1 MTRNLPGIPLPKGA
15 RDRMRE
21 EPNAVFGDR
30 ILSPIFE
37 FNCRHNFRPLLQA
50 HRAWLAM
57 MTEQGEIPE
66 ADSRKL
72 LRALQV
78 IEDQG
83 PDAMRP
89 FDRAVEYFYLHM
101 ERALV
106 GVVEEGESVVGN
118 LNIGRTRPEPLAR
131 IVVRDALLRTLDQVL
146 EIREALLKRAGEEAD
161 TVMPGY
167 THLQHAQPTT
177 LGHYLVAIHDHL
189 MRDTR
194 RLLAAVDTTTQCT
207 LGCGAMSGT
216 SANADRERV
225 RELLG
230 FSSVCENTIDAVSAS
245 DHVMEAAAALGSVMT
260 IAGRLAQDLYIWSSQ
275 EFALI
280 DVGDSFS
287 SPSSLMPQKK
297 NALVLEYVRSR
308 TARTIGEITS
318 VYAVQHNVG
327 YMDTEEVEI
336 EVYRPLVNAFEL
348 SDEALPTIAEV
359 VRRIIPN
366 RKLMR
371 DRTAWGYSTVTFLAE
386 EIQRFSG
393 LSYRTAHR
401 VVARAVLLAA
411 ERGIDATGIDAGIV
425 DAAATEMLGAGIG
438 MDDRAIAR
446 ALDPHTFLEGHTVT
460 GAVAPKETRRMIET
474 RKARL
479 SADAGLVAAQRD
491 AIERA
496 RKMLAAAVDSILA
509 GRPVRKKGERARVRA
524 ETASVE

>member
-1 MTRNLPGIPLPKGA
+1 MTAHQLAPILPKGA

-21 EPNAVFGDR
+21 EPNEVFGER
-30 ILSPIFE
+30 ILRPIFE
-37 FNCRHNFRPLLQA
+37 FNCKFNFGPLLQA
-50 HRAWLAM
+50 HRAWLVM
-57 MTEQGEIPE
+57 MTEQAEISKSD
-66 ADSRKL
+66 ARKIL
-72 LRALQV
+72 QALQI
-78 IEDQG
+78 IEAKG

-106 GVVEEGESVVGN
+106 ELVEGGEAVVGN

-146 EIREALLKRAGEEAD
+146 DIRGALIDRAEEEAE

-177 LGHYLVAIHDHL
+177 LGHYLMAIHDHL
-189 MRDTR
+189 MRDTQ
-194 RLLAAVDTTTQCT
+194 RLLAAIDTTIQCT

-216 SANADRERV
+216 SANADRDRV

-230 FSSVCENTIDAVSAS
+230 FTTVCENTIDSVSAS
-245 DHVMEAAAALGSVMT
+245 DHVMETAAALASTMIIV
-260 IAGRLAQDLYIWSSQ
+260 GRFAQDLYIWSSQ
-275 EFALI
+275 EFAMI

-308 TARTIGEITS
+308 TARTIGELTS

-348 SDEALPTIAEV
+348 SDEALPTMAEV
-359 VRRIIPN
+359 VRRIVPD

-386 EIQRFSG
+386 EILRFSG
-393 LSYRTAHR
+393 LSYRSAHR
-401 VVARAVLLAA
+401 IVARAVLLAS
-411 ERGIDATGIDAGIV
+411 EQGIDASGINGEIV
-425 DAAATEMLGAGIG
+425 DRAAKEMLGITIG
-438 MDDRAIAR
+438 MDDVAITR
-446 ALDPHTFLEGHTVT
+446 ALDPHTFLEGHTVM
-460 GAVAPKETRRMIET
+460 GAVAPRETRRMIEA
-474 RKARL
+474 RKGTLRG
-479 SADAGLVAAQRD
+479 DAERVASHRAV
-491 AIERA
+491 IEGA
-496 RKMLAAAVDSILA
+496 RKMLESSVSKLLA
-509 GRPVRKKGERARVRA
+509 G
-524 ETASVE
+524 